1 MLAGTSC
8 TKDESMDNIR
18 LSATDEAVTKVSIRE
33 ILEVETDTV
42 GQLAEKVGDRKDI
55 VQKLII
61 HGPINAVD
69 VRLIRDMPELLS
81 IDMKEATICGGDS
94 TYTVNGNQ
102 YKLYD
107 NIIGEYMFHNIQICE
122 IVLPDNIV
130 EIDSH
135 AFYNV
140 DGTYENP
147 FTSIVIPEGVTRI
160 CDHAFMN
167 TSLETVVLPSTLQ
180 VIEEYAFNGCDEL
193 QSINLEEGLEIIGD
207 YTFGGCTNLKNIDLP
222 TSLTTLGFSCFSRS
236 GLVSITIPEGITNW
250 GDLGAP
256 SNWLTEIF
264 AECNALTTAVLPD
277 NMTEI
282 PDGLFYSCHSL
293 SSVTLPKNLKVIGRQ
308 AFWESYAL
316 HNIDLP
322 ETVESILDAAFQ
334 HSALRSL
341 VLPNS
346 VNYMEKN
353 CFDLCDQ
360 MVSVTLS
367 NQLTSLPEHAFSR
380 CTQLTD
386 IIWPEGSIETFGENC
401 FAKCTSLTAIDLP
414 ESVTTIGRYCFQ
426 DCSNLSTVHLS
437 ENLKNLGACAFG
449 GCSSLDS
456 IALPES
462 LNTID
467 GECFSGCTSL
477 STITIPENVASV
489 GNNIFNNCENLTSI
503 FWNTSIDVPNYLFG
517 YYSLNP
523 YCLLYL
529 TDGTTVVNDPDIKN
543 IVING
548 VAEEIVLSSEMGN
561 FHVPQA
567 FKAAKATYTRD
578 FTYPTYPG
586 EAAGWR
592 SISLPFTVTEITGP
606 QGQTLAP
613 FNADVEGAKPFWLR
627 RLTANGFENV
637 TEIEAGVPYIIAMP
651 NNEAYNA
658 EYNISGTVTFTAQSA
673 AGIDFPATDDVIRDV
688 GPDFVLNANYN
699 YRPMGTS
706 VYALNET
713 ATDTRPAGS
722 VFVRNERDLM
732 PFEGYVSSA
741 LITNGAPAYYS
752 IFGDQPATRTTRPLG
767 PVPSIDDM

>member
-1 MLAGTSC
+1 M
-8 TKDESMDNIR
+8 
-18 LSATDEAVTKVSIRE
+18 
-33 ILEVETDTV
+33 
-42 GQLAEKVGDRKDI
+42 
-55 VQKLII
+55 
-61 HGPINAVD
+61 
-69 VRLIRDMPELLS
+69 
-81 IDMKEATICGGDS
+81 
-94 TYTVNGNQ
+94 
-102 YKLYD
+102 
-107 NIIGEYMFHNIQICE
+107 
-122 IVLPDNIV
+122 
-130 EIDSH
+130 
-135 AFYNV
+135 
-140 DGTYENP
+140 
-147 FTSIVIPEGVTRI
+147 
-160 CDHAFMN
+160 
-167 TSLETVVLPSTLQ
+167 
-180 VIEEYAFNGCDEL
+180 
-193 QSINLEEGLEIIGD
+193 
-207 YTFGGCTNLKNIDLP
+207 
-222 TSLTTLGFSCFSRS
+222 
-236 GLVSITIPEGITNW
+236 
-250 GDLGAP
+250 
-256 SNWLTEIF
+256 
-264 AECNALTTAVLPD
+264 
-277 NMTEI
+277 
-282 PDGLFYSCHSL
+282 
-293 SSVTLPKNLKVIGRQ
+293 
-308 AFWESYAL
+308 
-316 HNIDLP
+316 
-322 ETVESILDAAFQ
+322 
-334 HSALRSL
+334 
-341 VLPNS
+341 
-346 VNYMEKN
+346 
-353 CFDLCDQ
+353 
-360 MVSVTLS
+360 
-367 NQLTSLPEHAFSR
+367 
-380 CTQLTD
+380 
-386 IIWPEGSIETFGENC
+386 
-401 FAKCTSLTAIDLP
+401 
-414 ESVTTIGRYCFQ
+414 
-426 DCSNLSTVHLS
+426 
-437 ENLKNLGACAFG
+437 
-449 GCSSLDS
+449 
-456 IALPES
+456 
-462 LNTID
+462 
-467 GECFSGCTSL
+467 
-477 STITIPENVASV
+477 ASV